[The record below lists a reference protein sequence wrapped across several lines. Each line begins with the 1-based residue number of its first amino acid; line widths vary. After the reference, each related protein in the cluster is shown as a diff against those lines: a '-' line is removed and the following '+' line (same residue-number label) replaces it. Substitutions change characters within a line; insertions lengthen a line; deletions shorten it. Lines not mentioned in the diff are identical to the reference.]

1 MRLTR
6 MLLGVF
12 AVLAGP
18 ALSAQAPPSD
28 MDTHIA
34 AAKAAAGLDYRA
46 TFVNLCYPGR
56 TRHSRIQQL
65 DARVAQGG
73 R

>member
-1 MRLTR
+1 MRPTR

-12 AVLAGP
+12 AAVLAGP

-46 TFVNLCYPGR
+46 RP
-56 TRHSRIQQL
+56 
-65 DARVAQGG
+65 A
-73 R
+73 

>member
-1 MRLTR
+1 MRLTG

-12 AVLAGP
+12 AAVLAGP

-34 AAKAAAGLDYRA
+34 AAKAAAGLDYRSRMRLGGIRRA
-46 TFVNLCYPGR
+46 DRRPSSIAFSR
-56 TRHSRIQQL
+56 TPAS
-65 DARVAQGG
+65 G
-73 R
+73 